1 MKLRIW
7 LSWLNNKPEGDI
19 IGVGESTKFE
29 VKMRKIVFASILSII
44 FLSFLSLNAQWVK
57 IYGESYD
64 DFVYFLQETG
74 DGGCVVVGSNFNYFD
89 FIYTEHVLMLKLD
102 INGTIEWQKWAAF
115 PSRHYKNIFHFQ
127 RVSDG
132 GFILAANSGFSDPY
146 DNYEDKD
153 SVCIIKL
160 LQSGDYQGDVLCERE
175 ISDDVQYMQQTSDDG
190 FILTGDTY
198 SPGTGDNDIWVS
210 KLDSLA
216 DIEWQ
221 RTYGGIGNDSVSSI
235 QETGDGGFI
244 LSGNTFSF
252 GAGGQDIWALK
263 LSSTGNI
270 EWQRAYG
277 GANSDNACTIQQT
290 SDGGFILAGDTL
302 SFGTGAK
309 DIWIIKLSLS
319 GDIEW
324 QRTYGGV
331 DNESVCSI
339 QQTIDGGFIVGGN
352 TLSFGS
358 GGNDFL
364 ILKISLAGDVEWQR
378 TFGTVY
384 SETACSVRQSSDAAY
399 FITGSIQSFGAGES
413 DFIVLKLLPDGSVSL
428 PCRFLQES
436 YAEISN
442 TNIIPE
448 DTNIGPGGSN
458 IVGQSILEGAFVG
471 VSAIIEYELCS
482 TNPLLTIHTSG
493 QGETVPAEGSYVH
506 NIGTEVSITATP
518 ELGHGFTG
526 WSGDASGTSNP
537 LSIILDEDK
546 SITANFV
553 RQYYILTVS
562 SSDGGTTN
570 PNPGRY
576 DQDPGT
582 EVSITAIPETGYKFN
597 EWSGNVSGTDNPV
610 SINMDSDKLIMANF
624 VELGEDGIGDIFRL
638 NCFIATAAYGFP
650 LHPHVEVLRDFR
662 DEYLMDNKIGREL
675 VDLYYKYSPSVA
687 RMIEQ
692 NGILKVVVRIHLVP
706 FVAFSYSMVKFG
718 PIFTA
723 IIYLSMFLIPLILI
737 IHRKSQGS

>member
-1 MKLRIW
+1 
-7 LSWLNNKPEGDI
+7 
-19 IGVGESTKFE
+19 
-29 VKMRKIVFASILSII
+29 MRKIILASILSII
-44 FLSFLSLNAQWVK
+44 FSSFLSLDAQWVK

-64 DFVYFLQETG
+64 DIAHFLQETG

-89 FIYTEHVLMLKLD
+89 FIYTECVFVLKLD
-102 INGTIEWQKWAAF
+102 INGTIEWQKFASF

-153 SVCIIKL
+153 SVCIIKI
-160 LQSGDYQGDVLCERE
+160 LQSGDYQGDVLGERE
-175 ISDDVQYMQQTSDDG
+175 ISDDVLYMQQTSDEG
-190 FILTGDTY
+190 FILTGITH
-198 SPGTGDNDIWVS
+198 SLVTGVSDIWIS

-221 RTYGGIGNDSVSSI
+221 RTYGGIGNDSVCSI
-235 QETGDGGFI
+235 QQTNDGGFI
-244 LSGNTFSF
+244 LSGDTFSF
-252 GAGGQDIWALK
+252 GAGGQDIWVLK

-277 GANSDNACTIQQT
+277 GINSDKACTIQQT
-290 SDGGFILAGDTL
+290 NDGGFILAGDTP

-309 DIWIIKLSLS
+309 DIWILKLTSS

-331 DNESVCSI
+331 DDESVCSI
-339 QQTIDGGFIVGGN
+339 QQTIDGGYFIGAN

-364 ILKISLAGDVEWQR
+364 ILKTSQTGDVEWQR

-384 SETACSVRQSSDAAY
+384 SETACSVRQSSDGAH
-399 FITGSIQSFGAGES
+399 FIAGSIQSFGAGES

-448 DTNIGPGGSN
+448 DTNIGPGSSN
-458 IVGQSILEGAFVG
+458 IVGKSITNGSYVG
-471 VSAIIEYELCS
+471 IAAAIEYELCS
-482 TNPLLTIHTSG
+482 ASPLLTIHTSG
-493 QGETVPAEGSYVH
+493 QGETDPAEGSYVYDL
-506 NIGTEVSITATP
+506 GTEVSITATP

-553 RQYYILTVS
+553 RQYFILTVAS
-562 SSDGGTTN
+562 SYGGTTN
-570 PNPGRY
+570 PSPNRY
-576 DQDPGT
+576 NQDPGT
-582 EVSITAIPETGYKFN
+582 EVSITAIPETGYKFS
-597 EWSGNVSGTDNPV
+597 EWSGSVSGTDNPV

-624 VELGEDGIGDIFRL
+624 VALGEDGIGDIFRL
-638 NCFIATAAYGFP
+638 NCFIATATYGSP

-675 VDLYYKYSPSVA
+675 ADLYYKYSPSVA
-687 RMIEQ
+687 CMIEQ
-692 NGILKVVVRIHLVP
+692 NGI
-706 FVAFSYSMVKFG
+706 
-718 PIFTA
+718 
-723 IIYLSMFLIPLILI
+723 
-737 IHRKSQGS
+737 